1 MFDKLKKQFNKN
13 RNVVYVTL
21 FLISLVLSCF
31 NLFTGLHDIALTIIT
46 FIILG
51 LGFGIMF
58 YDIKE
63 K

>member
-31 NLFTGLHDIALTIIT
+31 NLFTGLHNISLTIVI

-51 LGFGIMF
+51 LGWGIMI
-58 YDIKE
+58 YDYKE